1 MCVCVCGCAGSLLPC
16 TGFSLV
22 MERGG
27 GFFIEVCR
35 LFIAQAPLV
44 AEHGPLEQAGFSTL
58 SLWALELRPSTCVAG
73 A

>member
-1 MCVCVCGCAGSLLPC
+1 MCVCVWLCWVFVAVHRV
-16 TGFSLV
+16 SLV

-35 LFIAQAPLV
+35 LFITGSLV
-44 AEHGPLEQAGFSTL
+44 AGHGPLEQAGFSTL